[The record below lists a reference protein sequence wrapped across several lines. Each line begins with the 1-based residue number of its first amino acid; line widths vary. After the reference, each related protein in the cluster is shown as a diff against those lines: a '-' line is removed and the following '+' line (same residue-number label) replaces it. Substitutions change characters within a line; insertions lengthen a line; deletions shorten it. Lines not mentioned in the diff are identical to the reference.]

1 MNLMNNED
9 AKPPK
14 SGARMYT
21 HRYLA

>member
-1 MNLMNNED
+1 MNNED